1 MSKEEFHKLLLSGFD
16 VEFDYKQA
24 FYSITTFEENG
35 NIKFSVANNKHWFI
49 ELDTLNQVDSTL
61 IEGQTL
67 LKIIE
72 SLPADEICY

>member
-1 MSKEEFHKLLLSGFD
+1 MNKEEFHKLLLCGFD
-16 VEFDYKQA
+16 VEFDYKEA

-35 NIKFSVANNKHWFI
+35 KIKFSVANNKNWCI
-49 ELDTLNQVDSTL
+49 ELDTIEEVDSTL

-72 SLPADEICY
+72 SLQNDAICY